1 VAVDDGHADVAFRL
15 AGASIFSRF
24 AQAREPGRGIQV
36 DGVRRPTT
44 FDSEE
49 KFWPIAAQLTS
60 LGDIS

>member
-1 VAVDDGHADVAFRL
+1 MTGMRVFAFRL

-24 AQAREPGRGIQV
+24 AQAREPGRG
-36 DGVRRPTT
+36 RPTT
-44 FDSEE
+44 FDREE